1 MEEQPIGIIKPLTNV
16 EDNMWWWFFDYH
28 KQRKSSTTGD
38 ILVLIQ
44 FNYVYFGYQFL
55 FYTLILVKKMV
66 LLVVF
71 QAFQTCFRG

>member
-1 MEEQPIGIIKPLTNV
+1 MEEQLYGKMKPLINV
-16 EDNMWWWFFDYH
+16 EDIMWWWIFDYH
-28 KQRKSSTTGD
+28 KQRKSITTGD

-44 FNYVYFGYQFL
+44 FNWAYFGYQFL

-71 QAFQTCFRG
+71 QAFQTCFRV

>member
-1 MEEQPIGIIKPLTNV
+1 MEEQPNGKMKPLINV
-16 EDNMWWWFFDYH
+16 EDIMWWWFFDYH
-28 KQRKSSTTGD
+28 KQRKSITTGD

-44 FNYVYFGYQFL
+44 LNEVYFGYQLL

-71 QAFQTCFRG
+71 QAVQTCFRV